1 MATKSSL
8 VGMTAPSILSTE
20 FSESAPFN
28 VLEDA
33 KYQNAITLI
42 VLQILRTVGIKFAI
56 KRMKLRTL
64 ILLRRTFC
72 TFLVVSWPFPIPCF
86 RFLQHWFDVV
96 FANKYRKCK

>member
-42 VLQILRTVGIKFAI
+42 VLQIVDLRTAGIKFAI
-56 KRMKLRTL
+56 KRMKNAYLNIATSDFLYVPGRIMAVPDTL
-64 ILLRRTFC
+64 FSFSSTWAEGCFC
-72 TFLVVSWPFPIPCF
+72 
-86 RFLQHWFDVV
+86 
-96 FANKYRKCK
+96 